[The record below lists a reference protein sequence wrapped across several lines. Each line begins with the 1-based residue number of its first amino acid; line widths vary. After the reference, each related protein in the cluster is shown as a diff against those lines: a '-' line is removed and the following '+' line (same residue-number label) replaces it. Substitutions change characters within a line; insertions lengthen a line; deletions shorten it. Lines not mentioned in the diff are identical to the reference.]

1 MNTTVRLATS
11 DEKAVVMNMDHY
23 YLCKFLKF
31 LLNSSSSTSFRVLA
45 SLNLSLEPTMH
56 RMSAMPLCTLL
67 LLFGCS
73 SKLDVNGANLEY
85 EILGNGNQIV
95 LFDAGALSGM
105 SGWDSIWES
114 LPSDITAIRYSRR
127 GEGNSSG
134 CTGQLSFS
142 EYAKDVEQLLAQLK
156 VSDPIVYVAHS
167 LGGPIAMEY
176 AATNPGKVR
185 AMLLVDPANPRDIEI
200 ITTIDKETGPLEIQ
214 QIKEQD
220 YKEGAGLYCFL
231 DALWTKSPA
240 PGFAEIGDIPITMNP
255 N

>member
-1 MNTTVRLATS
+1 
-11 DEKAVVMNMDHY
+11 
-23 YLCKFLKF
+23 
-31 LLNSSSSTSFRVLA
+31 
-45 SLNLSLEPTMH
+45 MH

-73 SKLDVNGANLEY
+73 SKLDVNGAHLEY
-85 EILGNGNQIV
+85 EVLGNGNQIV

-134 CTGQLSFS
+134 CTGQLGFS

-176 AATNPGKVR
+176 AATNSGKVR

-220 YKEGAGLYCFL
+220 YKE
-231 DALWTKSPA
+231 
-240 PGFAEIGDIPITMNP
+240 
-255 N
+255 